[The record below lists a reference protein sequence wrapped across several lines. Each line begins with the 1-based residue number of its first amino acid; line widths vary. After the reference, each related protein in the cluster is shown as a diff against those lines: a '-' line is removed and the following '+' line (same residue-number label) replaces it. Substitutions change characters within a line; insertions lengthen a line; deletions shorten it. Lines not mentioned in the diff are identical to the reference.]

1 MFTNSS
7 LGQGD
12 EHRIDTLLSKCIG
25 RYVRHPHYENGGS
38 VGVNFLLIT
47 KQDSIEIKSVYHSNE
62 RFEIKNLADLQRKVN
77 DRCRNQIESTNRLI
91 VPVYFY
97 FGEELQ
103 LPSKMADETK
113 RRLEK
118 LIKQGYTVSTFP
130 VTIVEFENVR

>member
-1 MFTNSS
+1 
-7 LGQGD
+7 
-12 EHRIDTLLSKCIG
+12 
-25 RYVRHPHYENGGS
+25 
-38 VGVNFLLIT
+38 LLIT